1 MLAVEFLGHKQ
12 IENTHLYIQ
21 LDKQLFKNIPD
32 DKFIIRAAHTLEKA
46 TKLGEM
52 GFEPYLI
59 MEGVQL
65 FRKRK

>member
-1 MLAVEFLGHKQ
+1 MLAVEFLCHKQ

-32 DKFIIRAAHTLEKA
+32 DKFIIKAARTIKEA
-46 TKLGEM
+46 TELGEI
-52 GFEPYLI
+52 GYEPYVV